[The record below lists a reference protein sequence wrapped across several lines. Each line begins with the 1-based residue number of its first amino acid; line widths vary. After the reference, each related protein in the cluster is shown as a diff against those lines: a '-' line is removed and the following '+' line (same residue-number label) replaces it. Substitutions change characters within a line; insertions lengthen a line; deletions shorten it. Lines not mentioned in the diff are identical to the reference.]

1 MAGWR
6 ELGPALLAA
15 LGLALVAAGA
25 AVNAGGSLPAGQ
37 AENAPRSALR
47 GGQVPPAAN
56 DAATLS
62 AIEAA
67 VRADAA
73 QVWAGSDPQRLQL
86 SSQAVTWA
94 DGSLGC
100 PQPGL
105 MYTQALVPGWRLVVR
120 EGGRELVYHAGRH
133 GQWLGCPVGQARP
146 SHPGGAPATS

>member
-6 ELGPALLAA
+6 ELGPAVVA
-15 LGLALVAAGA
+15 ALVAASA
-25 AVNAGGSLPAGQ
+25 AVNAAGGSLPAGQ

-56 DAATLS
+56 DAGTLS

-73 QVWAGSDPQRLQL
+73 QVWAGRDPKQLQV

-120 EGGRELVYHAGRH
+120 EGGRELIYHAGRH

-146 SHPGGAPATS
+146 PRPGAAPATS